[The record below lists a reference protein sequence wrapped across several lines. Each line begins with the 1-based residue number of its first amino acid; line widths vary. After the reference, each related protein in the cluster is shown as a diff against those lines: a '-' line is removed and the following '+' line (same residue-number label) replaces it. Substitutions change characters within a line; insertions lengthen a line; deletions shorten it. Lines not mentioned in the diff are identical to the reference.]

1 MISWTRRSSRR
12 ERIFVICEW
21 LASFALFLLPVFF
34 LLFCTVLFGVWYFG
48 SVERWLGAASMLLI
62 VSMSL
67 TAAVFGIAGIA
78 SARFAP
84 PRDTLTPA
92 EHREPE
98 PETATPPLDFIW
110 MRTVPCYHPQGDEN
124 GFRVNCFNIDCTRRT
139 TGAGVHCP
147 AGKPPCR

>member
-1 MISWTRRSSRR
+1 M
-12 ERIFVICEW
+12 ICEW

-48 SVERWLGAASMLLI
+48 SVEERWLGCASILL
-62 VSMSL
+62 VASMSL
-67 TAAVFGIAGIA
+67 TAGVFGIA

-84 PRDTLTPA
+84 QRDTLAPA

-98 PETATPPLDFIW
+98 PETATPPLDFIR
-110 MRTVPCYHPQGDEN
+110 MRTVPCHHPQGDEN

-139 TGAGVHCP
+139 TGADVHCP
-147 AGKPPCR
+147 TGKPPCR

>member
-1 MISWTRRSSRR
+1 M
-12 ERIFVICEW
+12 ICEW

-48 SVERWLGAASMLLI
+48 SVERWLGGASMLL
-62 VSMSL
+62 VASMSL
-67 TAAVFGIAGIA
+67 TAGVFGIA

-84 PRDTLTPA
+84 PRDTLAPA
-92 EHREPE
+92 EHCEPE
-98 PETATPPLDFIW
+98 PETAAPPLDFIW
-110 MRTVPCYHPQGDEN
+110 MRTVPCHHPQGDEN

-139 TGAGVHCP
+139 TGASVHCP